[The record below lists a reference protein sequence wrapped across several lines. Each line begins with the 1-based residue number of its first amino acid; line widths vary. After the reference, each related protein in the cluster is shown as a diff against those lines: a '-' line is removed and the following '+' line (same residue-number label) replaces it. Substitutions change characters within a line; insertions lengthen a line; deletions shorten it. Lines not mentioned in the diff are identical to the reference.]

1 MTRSSPKTVALIA
14 AALLLPATSAPAAQR
29 LADFRR
35 VVVADQ
41 APDVQRAAAQEIALY
56 VGKVAGTKIETVPLS
71 KYSPAAPGLS
81 FFVGDA
87 VAKEALKL
95 DLAPWKEEEWLLRTV
110 PGGIVLA
117 GQDGTGSAWSIAT
130 PAGSMLAAYVLLDDH
145 LGVKWFW
152 PGPFGEHVPT
162 APDAVLPDFDLRAT
176 PRFMIRSIQLGY
188 PSTYHVQAF
197 NESSRQWARRSR
209 LGWTRSA
216 VFGHSWYDAF
226 NLRNRKSF
234 EEHPDWFALVNGKR
248 QPPQMCTTHPDV
260 IAHMV
265 DRVLKAKQDIVNIS
279 PSDGGGFCQCN
290 EQTKSE
296 THKRLGVPS
305 CTSLDVPGLL
315 AYDGKSP
322 QISDRIFT
330 YANEIA
336 RRVREQNPNKG
347 CGIFAYTFYSK
358 PPVNIKR
365 LELNLYLSFA
375 YQAVSHRD
383 PEAYQSWKESVA
395 GWQALGA
402 KMVVREGWGN
412 HYYLDL
418 PFMQYDQV
426 IANLAE
432 AARLGFMAAY
442 GEGSKCFATQAPND
456 WAVVRMMWDPAR
468 DGAKVMDEF
477 WTAAYGPVA
486 PEMKAFFEAYN
497 QSLNRNW
504 DKRRRIVPTAGI
516 AYANL
521 INSWSL
527 ILPKETVDEAE
538 RHLAA
543 AEKKV
548 RPGEYADRVAFH
560 RVGQDYTR
568 AMLELLDCY
577 RQLTELG
584 LPLDSFR
591 REAENPTNDPA
602 RRQALLKRA
611 YDLGE
616 TREQMLLKHRD
627 WAAMDEGLYAFANDS
642 GLRQWHARVKKELGT
657 DKPTALTKAKLQSTL
672 PAPTAVPAQPEGE

>member
-1 MTRSSPKTVALIA
+1 MTYKT
-14 AALLLPATSAPAAQR
+14 AALLIVLLCAPAPAAQR

-41 APDVQRAAAQEIALY
+41 APDVQRAAAGELVLY
-56 VGKVAGTKIETVPLS
+56 VGKLAGTKLETVPPS

-87 VAKEALKL
+87 VAKEVLKL
-95 DLAPWKEEEWLLRTV
+95 DLAPWKDEEWLLRTV
-110 PGGIVLA
+110 PGGLLLA
-117 GQDGTGSAWSIAT
+117 GQDGTGSAWSTTTA
-130 PAGSMLAAYVLLDDH
+130 AGTMLATYVLLDDT
-145 LGVKWFW
+145 LGCKWFW

-162 APDAVLPDFDLRAT
+162 APDAVIPDLDLRAA

-188 PSTYHVQAF
+188 PSTYHVKEFSDA
-197 NESSRQWARRSR
+197 SRLWSRRAR

-216 VFGHSWYDAF
+216 VFGHSWFDAF

-234 EEHPDWFALVNGKR
+234 EDHPDWFALVNGKR

-265 DRVLKAKQDIVNIS
+265 EYVLKGKQDIMNIS

-290 EQTKSE
+290 EQTKSAA
-296 THKRLGVPS
+296 HKRLGIPS

-322 QISDRIFT
+322 QLSDRIFT
-330 YANEIA
+330 YANEVA
-336 RRVREQNPNKG
+336 RRVREKDPHKG
-347 CGIFAYTFYSK
+347 CGMFAYTFYNK
-358 PPVNIKR
+358 PPTRIKQ
-365 LELNLYLSFA
+365 LEPNLYLSFV
-375 YQAVSHRD
+375 YQAAALRD
-383 PEAYQSWKESVA
+383 PEAYAAWKESVA

-432 AARLGFMAAY
+432 AARLGFIAAY

-456 WAVVRMMWDPAR
+456 WAIVRMMWDPSR

-477 WTAAYGPVA
+477 WSAAYGPVA

-497 QSLNRNW
+497 QSLSRNW
-504 DKRRRIVPTAGI
+504 EKRRRVLPTPGI
-516 AYANL
+516 AYANV
-521 INSWSL
+521 INSWNI
-527 ILPKETVDEAE
+527 ILPKEAVEEAE

-543 AEKKV
+543 AEKKAP
-548 RPGEYADRVAFH
+548 PGEYADRVAFH
-560 RVGQDYTR
+560 RFGQDYART
-568 AMLELLDCY
+568 MLDLLDCY
-577 RQLTELG
+577 RQLVELG
-584 LPLDSFR
+584 VALDAFKR
-591 REAENPTNDPA
+591 DAENPVEDAA
-602 RRQALLKRA
+602 RKQALLKRA

-642 GLRQWHARVKKELGT
+642 GLRQWHAKVKKELHI
-657 DKPTALTKAKLQSTL
+657 DKPTALTKAKLQAATTA
-672 PAPTAVPAQPEGE
+672 PAATPVQPEGE

>member
-1 MTRSSPKTVALIA
+1 MTRKTVLCG
-14 AALLLPATSAPAAQR
+14 ALLAFATLDAAPAPAAR
-29 LADFRR
+29 KLADFRR

-41 APDVQRAAAQEIALY
+41 APEVQRAAAGELALY
-56 VGKVAGTKIETVPLS
+56 VGRIAGTKIETVPVS
-71 KYSPAAPGLS
+71 KYSADAPGLS

-87 VAKEALKL
+87 AAQEALKL
-95 DLAPWKEEEWLLRTV
+95 SLAPWKDEEWLLRTV
-110 PGGIVLA
+110 PGGLVVA
-117 GQDGTGSAWSIAT
+117 GQDGKGDPWSTTT
-130 PAGSMLAAYVLLDDH
+130 PAGTMLAAYVLLDDY

-162 APDAVLPDFDLRAT
+162 APDAVVPDLDLRAT

-188 PSTYHVQAF
+188 PSTYHVKEF
-197 NESSRQWARRSR
+197 NESARRWARRAR

-216 VFGHSWYDAF
+216 VFGHSWFDAF
-226 NLRNRKSF
+226 NLRTRKSF

-248 QPPQMCTTHPDV
+248 QPPQMCTTHPEV
-260 IAHMV
+260 IARMV
-265 DRVLKAKQDIVNIS
+265 EHVLKGKQDIMHIS

-296 THKRLGVPS
+296 THRRLGVPS

-322 QISDRIFT
+322 QLSDRIFT
-330 YANEIA
+330 YANDVA
-336 RRVREQNPNKG
+336 RRVREQDPAKG
-347 CGIFAYTFYSK
+347 CGMFAYTFYNK
-358 PPVNIKR
+358 PPVRIKQ
-365 LELNLYLSFA
+365 LEPNLYLSFV
-375 YQAVSHRD
+375 YQAAALRD
-383 PEAYQSWKESVA
+383 PEAYQAWKDSVA

-418 PFMQYDQV
+418 PFLQYDQIV
-426 IANLAE
+426 ANLHE
-432 AARLGFMAAY
+432 AARLGFIAAY
-442 GEGSKCFATQAPND
+442 GEGSKSFATQAPNC

-468 DGAKVMDEF
+468 DGAKMMEEF
-477 WTAAYGPVA
+477 WPAAYGPVA

-497 QSLNRNW
+497 GSLNRNW
-504 DKRRRIVPTAGI
+504 AKRRRILPTSGI

-521 INSWSL
+521 INSWNV
-527 ILPKETVDEAE
+527 ILPKEAVEEAE

-543 AEKKV
+543 AEKKAP
-548 RPGEYADRVAFH
+548 PGEYADRVAFH
-560 RVGQDYTR
+560 RFGQDYTR
-568 AMLELLDCY
+568 AMLELLDGY

-584 LPLDSFR
+584 VALDAFK
-591 REAENPTNDPA
+591 REAEQPLQDPA
-602 RRQALLKRA
+602 RKQALLKRA

-616 TREQMLLKHRD
+616 TRERMLLEHRD

-642 GLRQWHARVKKELGT
+642 NLRQWHARVKKELGIDT
-657 DKPTALTKAKLQSTL
+657 PTALTKAKLQGV
-672 PAPTAVPAQPEGE
+672 APAQPRPVGD